1 MLYILNEYYY
11 KVINNIQKCKE
22 VLTKIKG
29 DDKNICKDS
38 VFYDDEDIYGYDED
52 VNGYDGYEEDI
63 YDDYKYDNKNN
74 IYEDNYE
81 YDGDYDD
88 YDDYDSYD
96 DYDDYDSYDD
106 EVYEYEDDIYE
117 CL

>member
-63 YDDYKYDNKNN
+63 YDDYRYDNDNENN

-88 YDDYDSYD
+88 YN

-117 CL
+117 CNDIL